1 MINIILKIIM
11 QAPQQDYSRFTLRL
25 KDPNMHEPFWEFTI
39 DEILFTM
46 PYFLILA
53 VVYTI
58 ASVFEFED
66 KSFIIVSV
74 VALLLYI
81 AVHILG
87 QKRKKYHVYGM
98 LMLFLTR
105 QSLILITQIFYINY
119 TDQIQHD
126 LALRASYSK

>member
-1 MINIILKIIM
+1 M
-11 QAPQQDYSRFTLRL
+11 QAPQQNYSRLTLRL
-25 KDPNMHEPFWEFTI
+25 KDPSMHEPFWEFTI

-53 VVYTI
+53 VIYTI
-58 ASVFEFED
+58 ASVFQFEE
-66 KSFIIVSV
+66 KSFIVVAV

-87 QKRKKYHVYGM
+87 QKRKQYHVYGM
-98 LMLFLTR
+98 LTLFLTR
-105 QSLILITQIFYINY
+105 QSVILITQIFYISY

-126 LALRASYSK
+126 LALRASYSA